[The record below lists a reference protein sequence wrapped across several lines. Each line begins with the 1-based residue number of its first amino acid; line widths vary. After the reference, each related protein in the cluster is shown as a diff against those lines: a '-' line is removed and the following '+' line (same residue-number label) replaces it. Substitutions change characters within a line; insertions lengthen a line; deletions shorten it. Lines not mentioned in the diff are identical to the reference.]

1 MLSHI
6 RNFAKSKW
14 AVGLLVL
21 MAMALLITGNEQ
33 FDVLSQV
40 GPRHVISAGDRSVNA
55 PEFKSELDGIL
66 AQQSQQAGRPLTMEE
81 LTAGGGL
88 TQFLSQKAQSLG
100 FLAWTWDVGVRP
112 GAELVLRHIRQESA
126 FFDSVTGRFSQQQY
140 VTVLQENNLTPARF
154 EQEQRDMYAQRHI
167 GLAIGAGARLPRVY
181 GAVLASQA
189 LASRDARWFTVDQ
202 AMAGTA
208 GTPTDAQL
216 TTFMN
221 EMADRLRMPEFRS
234 ATVVLFDNAA
244 DASGAIDDARVQE
257 RFRLRQDSLGQPERR
272 TFTTLTAPTREAAQ
286 KLTEALRAGQAPAAV
301 GQANNLQPADYA
313 DTPRTAV
320 GDPAVAAAV
329 FGMTTGQVSDP
340 IQARV
345 GFVVAKLGAVT
356 PGRPVTL
363 ADVREQIVQEL
374 REEDVRAGVYRRVQ
388 AYEAARTAGKS
399 FDEAVTEVGARKL
412 QIGLVS
418 REGQLRNGQTFNGP
432 PKILETMW
440 AVSKGAASEVVDAG
454 GSQYFVIRVDD
465 VVPAALPALAD
476 IREPLAQQWTVR
488 ENVRL
493 LTNKAN
499 ALAAR
504 LRAGED
510 IAAVAASAGAQLQTR
525 TGMGRQSQAEV
536 GPGVFQGVFTSE
548 KGAVF
553 SNPQSE
559 NAFVVGRVDAI
570 TPPSAV
576 LAAPMAE
583 QIRTQL
589 GQENMNGLLGA
600 TLNAGAARTRTSFD
614 EARAR
619 TALNLP
625 AADAAPAAG
634 AAGGAPRPAPAPGQ

>member
-1 MLSHI
+1 MLSFI
-6 RNFAKSKW
+6 RNFTKSKW

-33 FDVLSQV
+33 FDVLSQI
-40 GPRHVISAGDRSVNA
+40 GPRHIISAGDRSVNA
-55 PEFKSELDGIL
+55 PEFKSELDEIL
-66 AQQSQQAGRPLTMEE
+66 AQQSQQAGRQVTMEE
-81 LTAGGGL
+81 MIGGGNL
-88 TQFLSQKAQSLG
+88 SQFLSQKAQSLG

-112 GAELVLRHIRQESA
+112 GAELVLRNIRTQTA
-126 FFDSVTGRFSQQQY
+126 FFDSVTGQFSQEQY
-140 VTVLQENNLTPARF
+140 AAVLQENNLTPARF
-154 EQEQRDMYAQRHI
+154 EQEQLDMYAQRHI
-167 GLAIGAGARLPRVY
+167 GLAIGAGARLPRIY

-189 LASRDARWFTVDQ
+189 LATRDARWFAVTQ
-202 AMAGTA
+202 SMAGTA

-216 TTFMN
+216 TSFMG

-234 ATVVLFDNAA
+234 ATVILFDNAA
-244 DASGAIDDARVQE
+244 DASGPIEEARIQE
-257 RFRLRQDSLGQPERR
+257 RFNLRQASLGQPERR

-286 KLTEALRAGQAPAAV
+286 KLTDALRAGQAPAAV

-329 FGMTTGQVSDP
+329 FGLTAGQVSDP

-345 GFVVAKLGAVT
+345 GFVVAKLASVT

-363 ADVREQIVQEL
+363 ADVREQIIQEL
-374 REEDVRAGVYRRVQ
+374 REEDVRAGLYRRVQ

-399 FDEAVTEVGARKL
+399 VDDAITEVGARKL
-412 QIGLVS
+412 AIGPVS

-440 AVSKGAASEVVDAG
+440 ALGKGAASEVVDAG
-454 GSQYFVIRVDD
+454 NSQYFVIRVDD
-465 VVPAALPALAD
+465 VIPAALPALAD
-476 IREPLAQQWTVR
+476 VRAPLAQQWVVR

-504 LRAGED
+504 VRAGED
-510 IAAVAASAGAQLQTR
+510 IAAVAASAGARLETR
-525 TGMGRQSQAEV
+525 TGLGRQAQAEV
-536 GPGVFQGVFTSE
+536 GPGVFQGVFASE

-553 SNPQSE
+553 VNPQS
-559 NAFVVGRVDAI
+559 ADAYVVGRVDKI

-589 GQENMNGLLGA
+589 GQENMNALLGS
-600 TLNAGAARTRTSFD
+600 TLNAGAARTKTSYS

-619 TALNLP
+619 LALGL
-625 AADAAPAAG
+625 AEEAAPAAG
-634 AAGGAPRPAPAPGQ
+634 AAGGPVPAPGQ

>member
-1 MLSHI
+1 MLNI
-6 RNFAKSKW
+6 TRKFARSKW
-14 AVGLLVL
+14 SVGLLVL

-33 FDVLSQV
+33 FDVLNQI
-40 GPRHVISAGDRSVNA
+40 GPRHVITAGDRSVNA
-55 PEFKSELDGIL
+55 PEFRAEMDGIL
-66 AQQSQQAGRPLTMEE
+66 RQQSQQAGRALTMEE
-81 LTAGGGL
+81 LVGGGGL
-88 TQFLSQKAQSLG
+88 SQFLSQKAQSLG

-112 GAELVLRHIRQESA
+112 GAELVLRNIRTQSA
-126 FFDSVTGRFSQQQY
+126 FFDSVTGQFSQEQY
-140 VTVLQENNLTPARF
+140 ATVLQENNLTPARF

-189 LASRDARWFTVDQ
+189 LASRDASWFAVTQ
-202 AMAGTA
+202 TMAGTA

-216 TTFMN
+216 TAFMG

-234 ATVVLFDNAA
+234 ATVVLFDSAA
-244 DASGAIDDARVQE
+244 DASAPIADARIQE
-257 RFRLRQDSLGQPERR
+257 RFNLRQASLGQPERR
-272 TFTTLTAPTREAAQ
+272 SFITLTAPTREAAQ
-286 KLTEALRAGQAPAAV
+286 KLTEALRAGQTPAAV
-301 GQANNLQPADYA
+301 GQANNLQPADYT

-329 FGMTTGQVSDP
+329 FGMTAGQVSDP

-345 GFVVAKLGAVT
+345 GFVVAKVASVT

-388 AYEAARTAGKS
+388 AYETARTDGKS
-399 FDEAVTEVGARKL
+399 VDDAITAVGARKL
-412 QIGLVS
+412 AIGPVS
-418 REGQLRNGQTFNGP
+418 REGQMRNGQTFNGP

-440 AVSKGAASEVVDAG
+440 ALRKGAASEVVDAG
-454 GSQYFVIRVDD
+454 SGQYFVIRVDD
-465 VVPAALPALAD
+465 VIPAALPALAD
-476 IREPLAQQWTVR
+476 IRAPLTQQWTIR

-504 LRAGED
+504 VRAGED
-510 IAAVAASAGAQLQTR
+510 IAAVAASAGARLETR
-525 TGMGRQSQAEV
+525 AGMGREAQAEV

-553 SNPQSE
+553 VNPQS
-559 NAFVVGRVDAI
+559 ADVYVVGRVDKI

-589 GQENMNGLLGA
+589 GQENMNALLGS
-600 TLNAGAARTRTSFD
+600 TLNAGASRTRTGFD
-614 EARAR
+614 EVRAR
-619 TALNLP
+619 VALGLPETAP
-625 AADAAPAAG
+625 PAG
-634 AAGGAPRPAPAPGQ
+634 AAGGPAPAPASGQ

>member
-1 MLSHI
+1 MLTLI

-14 AVGLLVL
+14 SVGLLVL

-40 GPRHVISAGDRSVNA
+40 GPRHVISAGDRSVNS
-55 PEFKSELDGIL
+55 PEFKSELDSIL

-81 LTAGGGL
+81 MVGGGGL

-126 FFDSVTGRFSQQQY
+126 FFDSVTGKFSQEQY
-140 VTVLQENNLTPARF
+140 ITVLQQNNLTDVRF

-167 GLAIGAGARLPRVY
+167 GLAIGAGARLPRIY

-189 LASRDARWFTVDQ
+189 LASRDASWFPVTQ

-208 GTPTDAQL
+208 AAPTDAQL
-216 TTFMN
+216 TTFMG

-234 ATVVLFDNAA
+234 ATVVLFDSAA
-244 DASGAIDDARVQE
+244 DASGALDEARVQE
-257 RFRLRQDSLGQPERR
+257 RFRLREASLGQPERR

-301 GQANNLQPADYA
+301 GQANSLQPADYA

-329 FGMTTGQVSDP
+329 FGMTAGQVSDP

-345 GFVVAKLGAVT
+345 GFVVAKLAAVT

-363 ADVREQIVQEL
+363 SDVREQIVQEL
-374 REEDVRAGVYRRVQ
+374 RQEDVRAGVYRRVQ

-399 FDEAVTEVGARKL
+399 FDDAITEVGARAL
-412 QIGLVS
+412 PIGLVS

-454 GSQYFVIRVDD
+454 NSQYFVVRVDD
-465 VVPAALPALAD
+465 VVPAALPALDDVRA
-476 IREPLAQQWTVR
+476 PLTQQWVIR

-525 TGMGRQSQAEV
+525 TGLGRQSQAEV

-553 SNPQSE
+553 ANPQS
-559 NAFVVGRVDAI
+559 ADSFVVGRVNAI

-576 LAAPMAE
+576 VAAPMAE

-589 GQENMNGLLGA
+589 GQENMNALLGS
-600 TLNAGAARTRTSFD
+600 TLTAGASRTRTSFD

-619 TALNLP
+619 IALGL
-625 AADAAPAAG
+625 AEAAPAAAG
-634 AAGGAPRPAPAPGQ
+634 ASGSAPRPAPAPGQ

>member
-1 MLSHI
+1 MLNLT
-6 RNFAKSKW
+6 RKFARSKW
-14 AVGLLVL
+14 SIGLLVL

-66 AQQSQQAGRPLTMEE
+66 RQQSQQAGRALTMEE

-88 TQFLSQKAQSLG
+88 TQFLTQKAQSLG

-126 FFDSVTGRFSQQQY
+126 FFDSVTGKFSQEQY
-140 VTVLQENNLTPARF
+140 ISVLQENNLTDVRF

-189 LASRDARWFTVDQ
+189 LASRDARWFAVTQ
-202 AMAGTA
+202 AMAGAA

-216 TTFMN
+216 TSFMG

-234 ATVVLFDNAA
+234 ATVILFDSAA
-244 DASGAIDDARVQE
+244 DASGAIDDARIQE
-257 RFRLRQDSLGQPERR
+257 RFNLRQASLGQPERR
-272 TFTTLTAPTREAAQ
+272 SFTTLTAPTREAAQ
-286 KLTEALRAGQAPAAV
+286 KLTEALRAGQSPAAV
-301 GQANNLQPADYA
+301 GQANSLQPADYA
-313 DTPRTAV
+313 DTPRTAI

-329 FGMTTGQVSDP
+329 FGMTAGQVSDP

-345 GFVVAKLGAVT
+345 GFVVAKLASVT

-399 FDEAVTEVGARKL
+399 VDDAITEVGARKL
-412 QIGLVS
+412 AIGPVS

-440 AVSKGAASEVVDAG
+440 AVGKGAASEVVDAG
-454 GSQYFVIRVDD
+454 NSQYFVIRVDD
-465 VVPAALPALAD
+465 VIPAALPALAD
-476 IREPLAQQWTVR
+476 VRAPLAQQWVVR

-510 IAAVAASAGAQLQTR
+510 IAAVAASANARLETR
-525 TGMGRQSQAEV
+525 TGLGRQSQAEV

-553 SNPQSE
+553 VNPQS
-559 NAFVVGRVDAI
+559 ADSFVVGRVDAI

-583 QIRTQL
+583 QIRAQL
-589 GQENMNGLLGA
+589 GQENMNAMLGT
-600 TLNAGAARTRTSFD
+600 TLNAGAARTKTSFD
-614 EARAR
+614 ETRAR
-619 TALNLP
+619 VALGLP
-625 AADAAPAAG
+625 ETAPAAG
-634 AAGGAPRPAPAPGQ
+634 AVGAPAPAPGQ

>member
-1 MLSHI
+1 MLSFI
-6 RNFAKSKW
+6 RNFARSKW
-14 AVGLLVL
+14 AIGLLVL
-21 MAMALLITGNEQ
+21 MAMGLLITGNEQ
-33 FDVLSQV
+33 FDVLNQI

-55 PEFKSELDGIL
+55 PEFRSELDGIL
-66 AQQSQQAGRPLTMEE
+66 RQQSQQAGRALTMEE
-81 LTAGGGL
+81 MVGGGGL

-100 FLAWTWDVGVRP
+100 FLAWTWEVGVRP

-126 FFDSVTGRFSQQQY
+126 FFDSVTGKFSQEQY

-167 GLAIGAGARLPRVY
+167 GLGIGAGARLPRIY

-189 LASRDARWFTVDQ
+189 LASRDARWFTVNQ
-202 AMAGTA
+202 SMAGTA
-208 GTPTDAQL
+208 AAPTDAQL
-216 TTFMN
+216 TSFMN

-234 ATVVLFDNAA
+234 ATVILFDSAA
-244 DASGAIDDARVQE
+244 DASGAIDDARIQE
-257 RFRLRQDSLGQPERR
+257 RFRLRQDSLSQPERR
-272 TFTTLTAPTREAAQ
+272 TFTTLTASTREAAQ
-286 KLTEALRAGQAPAAV
+286 KLTDALRAGQSPAAV

-329 FGMTTGQVSDP
+329 FGMPAGQVSDP

-345 GFVVAKLGAVT
+345 GFVVAKLASVT

-363 ADVREQIVQEL
+363 SDVREQIVQEL
-374 REEDVRAGVYRRVQ
+374 REEDVRTGVYNRVR
-388 AYEAARTAGKS
+388 AYEAARTNGKS
-399 FDEAVTEVGARKL
+399 VDDAINEVGARAL
-412 QIGLVS
+412 PIGLVS
-418 REGQLRNGQTFNGP
+418 REGQMRNGQTFNGP

-440 AVSKGAASEVVDAG
+440 ALSKGVASEVVDAG
-454 GSQYFVIRVDD
+454 SGQYFVVRVDD

-476 IREPLAQQWTVR
+476 IRAPLSQQWMVR

-510 IAAVAASAGAQLQTR
+510 IAAVAASANARLETR

-536 GPGVFQGVFTSE
+536 GPGVFQGVFTTE

-553 SNPQSE
+553 VNPQS
-559 NAFVVGRVDAI
+559 ADSFVVGRVDAI

-583 QIRTQL
+583 QIRAQL
-589 GQENMNGLLGA
+589 GQENMNALLGS
-600 TLNAGAARTRTSFD
+600 TLNAGAARTKTSFD

-619 TALNLP
+619 AALGL
-625 AADAAPAAG
+625 AEAAAPATG
-634 AAGGAPRPAPAPGQ
+634 AAGAPASAPGQ